1 MSDTASLLIYSPI
14 LVIFFI
20 LNETFYE
27 TQLAWANLVCPIYT
41 LDLQVFHYF
50 ISFYGKITLLNIKS
64 PIAVHTHIFFLSTIL
79 QRNPC
84 VP

>member
-1 MSDTASLLIYSPI
+1 MSDTANLPIYSPI

-20 LNETFYE
+20 LNENIYE
-27 TQLAWANLVCPIYT
+27 TQLAWAKLVCPIYT

-50 ISFYGKITLLNIKS
+50 ISFYGKIILLNIKS
-64 PIAVHTHIFFLSTIL
+64 PIAVHAHIFILSTIL